1 MENKSGILDK
11 VIQSSVL
18 HPWMVVL
25 VSLAATL
32 VGWYSLRTGS
42 LDAIPD
48 LSDTQVILLADWMG
62 NPPDRMEE
70 RVTRPVVS
78 ALVGAPGVKA
88 VRGYAMYGMAFVY
101 VLFDDGTDLESA
113 RNRVQQQL
121 SQLQG
126 LLPAGAKL
134 SLGPD
139 ASGVGWAYQYA
150 LIDETGHLD
159 VAELR
164 DLQEGT
170 VRLALASVTGVA
182 EIATVGGYQ
191 RQVQVDAD
199 PVKMASWGATL
210 SELAAAV
217 QGATSDASGS
227 LLEMSQREYFVRVQG
242 TLPDLQALRDTP
254 LRPAANQPGPKV
266 SDVASVSYGPA
277 ARRGTADFDGK
288 GEAVGGIAVVRSGQN
303 TLAVIERLKARIAEV
318 QPTLPAGVKLVPVY
332 DRSRLIKES
341 VDTLT
346 HALAEQLITVVLVIF
361 IFLLHFRSTLV
372 AALMLPAAVLI
383 AFIPMKWL
391 GVSSNLMSLGGI
403 VLAVGDLVDAAVVL
417 VDDAHRKLEKLKFP
431 YTQAQR
437 IDAILQACRG
447 VGPPIFFSLLLLV
460 VSFLPVFA
468 LEGQGRRLFQPLAF
482 TKTFAMAGAA
492 LLSITLAPALL
503 RLLVRGRIRKESE
516 HPVSRVLLKVYRPMA
531 WVALHNPKTT
541 LLMGLFAVLSA
552 IPLAR
557 DLGSEF
563 MPALNEGDI
572 LYMPTTANGLSIGEA
587 QRTMQIQGR
596 VLRAFPEVVSVFG
609 KAGRADSATDPAP
622 LSMLETVVQLK
633 PRQEWR
639 RVQVQR
645 WWHGDPA
652 KGGKGKPASWVWGGK
667 DGLLGGLLER
677 LFPSERGL
685 AFDELTAQMQSALDQ
700 AGWTHAWTMPIK
712 ARIDMLSTGIRTP
725 VGIKLFGHDPAQLD
739 RAAVALEQGLR
750 DLPGTRSVFAERNLG
765 QWYVDVEPDRAKLHA
780 LGLTVRDVEQT
791 VALGLG
797 GAVVATLPQGRL
809 GVNVQVRLARG
820 ARQSPSDVAELL
832 LVLPP
837 SGQAKVGQGA
847 AKGAAADPQADTAA
861 MGAMG
866 AMGPAAAPQ
875 SPQAAGASSAKS
887 GPALPASVRLGDV
900 AKVVVREGPPM
911 LKNEDGQLV
920 GYVYVDVATDQV
932 DVGRWVDRAKE
943 QAAKLALPAGVRLA
957 WTGQYELL
965 LAMQERMQI
974 LVPLT
979 LALMLL
985 LLWLNFGN
993 LAQPLIVLGT
1003 VPFALVG
1010 SVWLLAA
1017 LDYRLSTAV
1026 WVGLIALVGVAAE
1039 TGIVMLM
1046 YLDEAYER
1054 WREEGRL
1061 LTRDDLRDAVLEGAV
1076 QRVRPKLM
1084 TVGMNIIGLGPVLWA
1099 TGTGSEITQRICAP
1113 LVGGLVTSTFLTLE
1127 IIPVVY
1133 VMWRGWGMPKGRAA
1147 VADPASE
1154 PAA

>member
-1 MENKSGILDK
+1 MILDR
-11 VIQSSVL
+11 IIRWSVL
-18 HPWMVVL
+18 NPWVVVL
-25 VSLAATL
+25 ISLGAAL
-32 VGWYSLRTGS
+32 GGWQALRTGS

-62 NPPDRMEE
+62 NPPDRMED
-70 RVTRPVVS
+70 RVTRPVVA

-101 VLFDDGTDLESA
+101 VLFDDDTDLEQA

-121 SQLQG
+121 GQLQG
-126 LLPAGAKL
+126 LLPAGARL
-134 SLGPD
+134 TLGPD

-150 LIDETGHLD
+150 LVDESGRLD
-159 VAELR
+159 LADLR
-164 DLQEGT
+164 DLQDGT
-170 VRLALASVTGVA
+170 VRLALASVPGIA

-217 QGATSDASGS
+217 QQASSTASGS

-242 TLPDLQALRDTP
+242 QPPDLQALRDTP
-254 LRPAANQPGPKV
+254 LRPGANQPGPTV
-266 SDVASVSYGPA
+266 GDVAAVSYGPA
-277 ARRGTADFDGK
+277 ARRGTADLDGR
-288 GEAVGGIAVVRSGQN
+288 GEAVGGIAVVRNGQN
-303 TLAVIERLKARIAEV
+303 TLEVIERLKQRMAELA
-318 QPTLPAGVKLVPVY
+318 PSLPAGVKLVSVY
-332 DRSRLIKES
+332 DRTTLIHAA

-346 HALAEQLITVVLVIF
+346 RALAEQLITVVVVILV
-361 IFLLHFRSTLV
+361 FLMHFRSTLV
-372 AALMLPAAVLI
+372 PALMLPAAVLL
-383 AFIPMKWL
+383 AFAPMKWL

-417 VDDAHRKLEKLKFP
+417 VDDAHRKLEQLKYP
-431 YTQAQR
+431 YSRQQR
-437 IDAILQACRG
+437 LDAILQACRG

-468 LEGQGRRLFQPLAF
+468 LEGQGKRLFQPLAL

-492 LLSITLAPALL
+492 LLSITLAPALI
-503 RLLVRGRIRKESE
+503 RLLVRGRIRRERD
-516 HPVSRVLLKVYRPMA
+516 HPVSKALLRFYRPMA

-541 LLMGLFAVLSA
+541 LLMGAFAVLSA
-552 IPLAR
+552 IPLAAN
-557 DLGSEF
+557 LGSEF
-563 MPALNEGDI
+563 MPALQEGDI
-572 LYMPTTANGLSIGEA
+572 LYMPTTANGLSLGEA
-587 QRTMQIQGR
+587 QRTLQVQDR

-609 KAGRADSATDPAP
+609 KAGRAETATDPAP
-622 LSMLETVVQLK
+622 LSMIETAVQLK

-639 RVQVQR
+639 RIQVQR
-645 WWHGDPA
+645 WWHAKKGEPA
-652 KGGKGKPASWVWGGK
+652 AWVLGGK
-667 DGLLGGLLER
+667 DGVLAGLLER
-677 LFPSERGL
+677 LFPSERPMN
-685 AFDELTAQMQSALDQ
+685 FDELTRQMQSALDQ

-725 VGIKLFGHDPAQLD
+725 VGIKLFGKDPGELD
-739 RAAVALEQGLR
+739 RAAVALEKGLA

-765 QWYVDVEPDRAKLHA
+765 QWYVDVEPDRQKLHA
-780 LGLTVRDVEQT
+780 LGLTVGDIEQA
-791 VALGLG
+791 VGLGLG
-797 GAVVATLPQGRL
+797 GAVVATLPRGRL
-809 GVNVQVRLARG
+809 SMDVQVRMARG
-820 ARQSPSDVAELL
+820 FRQSPQDVAELL
-832 LVLPP
+832 LPLRP
-837 SGQAKVGQGA
+837 GQAGSAQNRQQGQRSDTPQGSVGSAMGGMAGMGA
-847 AKGAAADPQADTAA
+847 AEPPPTSQQTATSSDGAQP
-861 MGAMG
+861 
-866 AMGPAAAPQ
+866 
-875 SPQAAGASSAKS
+875 
-887 GPALPASVRLGDV
+887 LPASVRLGDV
-900 AKVVVREGPPM
+900 AKVVVRQGPPM

-920 GYVYVDVATDQV
+920 GYVYVDVATDQI
-932 DVGRWVDRAKE
+932 DVGHWVD
-943 QAAKLALPAGVRLA
+943 AAKARTAGLTLPAGVRLA

-965 LAMQERMQI
+965 LAMQARMQL

-1017 LDYRLSTAV
+1017 MDYRLSTAV

-1054 WREEGRL
+1054 WHAEGRL
-1061 LTRDDLRDAVLEGAV
+1061 RTVDDLREAVLEGAV

-1084 TVGMNIIGLGPVLWA
+1084 TVGMNILGLGPVLWA
-1099 TGTGSEITQRICAP
+1099 TGAGAEVTQRICAP
-1113 LVGGLVTSTFLTLE
+1113 LVGGLLTSTFLTLE

-1133 VMWRGWGMPKGRAA
+1133 VLWRGRALRS
-1147 VADPASE
+1147 PAKPLS
-1154 PAA
+1154 PPDQTAQSAY